1 MLVLVVVVDKLQ
13 VLLVLLDMLLL
24 VQIILVVEDMDKH
37 QQLLEQALDY

>member
-24 VQIILVVEDMDKH
+24 VQIILVVEDMEK
-37 QQLLEQALDY
+37 QKQLLEQALDY